1 MAKWVLSKKSG
12 DCYQI
17 AEQFSISPELA
28 KIIRNRGVVGTE
40 AIHKYLHGTL
50 EDLYAPGSMK
60 NMELAATVMKAAL
73 ASGKRIRIIGD
84 YDVDGICATYILLK
98 GLKALGADV
107 DYAIPHRIIDGYGL
121 NENLVRQAHEAS
133 REVIIT
139 CDNGIAAKNQIAYA
153 KELGMQVIVTD
164 HHDIPFE
171 EVDGAVH
178 YILPEAAD
186 VIVDPKQADDT
197 YQNSGI
203 CGAVVAYKFLQ
214 LLCPEQEQLLE
225 ELIEIAAIATIGD
238 VMELLDENRIIVREG
253 LNRLQNTSNLGLK
266 ALLQVNELW
275 GKSITAYHIGFVIG
289 PCLNATGRLDVADTA
304 LELLLCQDERQAAL
318 LAGQLKNLNDSRKN
332 MTEQNV
338 TKAIEQIGEK
348 PEDRVLV
355 VYLPDCHESLAGII
369 AGRIKEKYYRPTFV
383 ITRAEEGLKG
393 SGRSIP
399 GYHMHHALTAVSDFL
414 TKFGGHAMAAGLSLK
429 EDKLEAL
436 RDKLNENCTLTEEEL
451 QKKIVIDVPLE
462 FGQCTMEF
470 VRSLELLEP
479 FGNGNSKPV
488 FAQSGVH
495 VLSERIIGKNQNV
508 GKYAVADQMGRRYEI
523 VFFGDLDEFR
533 NCYQIA
539 NKIKIVF
546 YPSIN
551 TYMGRESVQF
561 VLQEYAP
568 CE

>member
-1 MAKWVLSKKSG
+1 MANWVVNKKSG

-17 AEQFSISPELA
+17 AERFSISPELA
-28 KIIRNRGVVGTE
+28 KIIRNRGVEDDE
-40 AIHKYLHGTL
+40 AIDKYLHGSL
-50 EDLYAPGSMK
+50 ENLYNPASMK
-60 NMELAATVMKAAL
+60 NMEQAASIMKEAL
-73 ASGKRIRIIGD
+73 AVKKRIRIIGD

-98 GLKALGADV
+98 GLRALGADV

-121 NENLVRQAHEAS
+121 NENLVRQAYESS

-171 EVDGAVH
+171 EIDGEIH

-197 YQNSGI
+197 YPNSGI

-214 LLCPEQEQLLE
+214 ILCPEQEQLLN
-225 ELIEIAAIATIGD
+225 ELLEIAAIATVGD
-238 VMELLDENRIIVREG
+238 VMELLDENRIIVKEG
-253 LNRLQNTSNLGLK
+253 LRRLQHTGNLGLK

-275 GKSITAYHIGFVIG
+275 GKAITAYHIGFVIG

-338 TKAIEQIGEK
+338 LQAIEQIGEN
-348 PEDRVLV
+348 PGDWVLV
-355 VYLPDCHESLAGII
+355 VYLPECHESLAGII
-369 AGRIKEKYYRPTFV
+369 AGRIKERYYRPTFV
-383 ITRAEEGLKG
+383 ITRGEEGLKG

-399 GYHMHHALTAVSDFL
+399 GYHMHHALTAVAELL

-429 EDKLEAL
+429 EENLDAL
-436 RDKLNENCTLTEEEL
+436 RFRLNEECSLTDAQL
-451 QKKIVIDVPLE
+451 QKKIVIDLPLA
-462 FGQCTMEF
+462 FNRCSMEF

-488 FAQSGVH
+488 FAQSEIR
-495 VLSERIIGKNQNV
+495 VLSERILGKNRNV
-508 GKYAVADQMGRRYEI
+508 GKYIVADKNGDRYELMY
-523 VFFGDLDEFR
+523 FGDLDDFR
-533 NCYQIA
+533 NCYQMA
-539 NKIKIVF
+539 DMIKIIY

-551 TYMGRESVQF
+551 TYMGRESVQL

-568 CE
+568 RD